1 MDGEGQRPE
10 IAFGELAAAFEQAD
24 GYEKISVRKKRTA

>member
-1 MDGEGQRPE
+1 MDGEGQALE

-24 GYEKISVRKKRTA
+24 GDKEISARKKRTA